1 MFKVN
6 KKDIIDVIDYI
17 DTLIL
22 DYRFLQILQINK
34 FYKYLTNF
42 FNMYVQ
48 NLKYNIKG
56 GYIWV

>member
-34 FYKYLTNF
+34 FYKYLPNF
-42 FNMYVQ
+42 FKMYVQ

>member
-42 FNMYVQ
+42 FKMYVQ
-48 NLKYNIKG
+48 NLKHNIKG

>member
-42 FNMYVQ
+42 FKMYVQ